1 MMDCKQCS
9 CSQFTRRNFLISTA
23 RLTIGSLF
31 FPYLSWAEHLM
42 EEEMIRPCGPA
53 STYRSKLVAAF
64 LRREGE
70 YGMWWPGQI
79 YDGEAALQTYQRQI
93 LATAEGLNMEL
104 DLLQTPLYSAEAAD
118 QWLSASQKKQPDGL
132 LLVLLDRQQHAWPT
146 VARAA
151 ETAIPTIVFSP
162 LGTSFTTNTAEPS
175 KKEGVYICSTD
186 NFRQVAGA
194 IKMIDAGSKIR
205 ESKFLVIK
213 GQQRIS
219 SQIPHMGTKLQ
230 YIPAE
235 NFISEYRSIKNS
247 TFLDKLVK
255 DLSQQATAINGSS
268 QQDIINGIKS
278 YLVAKN
284 LLEREKCD
292 GITMDCLGTLKDT
305 DISLPCIA
313 WSKMNDH
320 QIPAACEADLGACVT
335 HALVQHLFDRPG
347 FQQDPVAETM
357 HDCLIGSHCSCP
369 TKLNGFTNPA
379 EAYDIVPHHA
389 NRDATART
397 VWRVGQRITIADL
410 ILAEKKEAIQ
420 MIISAGEVVDN
431 RSIPPSGGCVIAPMV
446 KLDNVSDTLDYP
458 GFHQIFFYGDH
469 KKALKGFCQ
478 LYGIKPVVV

>member
-1 MMDCKQCS
+1 MAYEQSFCS
-9 CSQFTRRNFLISTA
+9 YFTRRNFLISTA
-23 RLTIGSLF
+23 RLTIGSF
-31 FPYLSWAEHLM
+31 IFPSFGWAEQLM
-42 EEEMIRPCGPA
+42 EEAMIRPSGPA
-53 STYRSKLVAAF
+53 STYRAKLAAAF
-64 LRREGE
+64 IRREGE

-79 YDGEAALQTYQRQI
+79 YDGEAALQTYQRQV
-93 LATAEGLNMEL
+93 LATAERLNMEL
-104 DLLQTPLYSAEAAD
+104 ELLEKPIYSAEAAEK
-118 QWLSASQKKQPDGL
+118 WLSASQKKQPDGL
-132 LLVLLDRQQHAWPT
+132 LLILLDRQQHAWPT
-146 VARAA
+146 VSRAA
-151 ETAIPTIVFSP
+151 EASIPTIVFSP

-175 KKEGVYICSTD
+175 KQKGIYICSTD
-186 NFRQVAGA
+186 DFRQVAQA
-194 IKMIDAGSKIR
+194 IKMIDTGSKIR

-219 SQIPHMGTKLQ
+219 SQIPHIGTKLQ

-235 NFISEYRSIKNS
+235 NFISEYRSIKDS
-247 TFLDKLVK
+247 ALLDKLAA
-255 DLSQQATAINGSS
+255 DLSLQARVIQGPSH
-268 QQDIINGIKS
+268 QDIINGIKS
-278 YLVAKN
+278 YLVARN
-284 LLEREKCD
+284 LLEKEKCD

-313 WSKMNDH
+313 WSRMNDH

-357 HDCLIGSHCSCP
+357 HDCLIGAHCSCP
-369 TKLNGFTNPA
+369 TKLDGFTNPA

-410 ILAEKKEAIQ
+410 MLAEKKEDIQ

-431 RSIPPSGGCVIAPMV
+431 RAIPPSGGCVIAPMV

-478 LYGIKPVVV
+478 LYWIKPVMV